1 MDQRKRAFGYLR
13 VSTYLQAEYG
23 LSLEA
28 QEAQVTDYARFHGF
42 ELVRF
47 FSDHDSGR
55 STTGRPEYQKMMAE
69 VDNRKAQFIIAT
81 ALDRFSR
88 SQKDFLVFQE
98 KYINTGR
105 VHLVLINLSINTAV
119 PASRQMLPFVVA
131 FAQLES
137 ERQSERV
144 TSTIRYIRSQGGHF
158 GKVPFGYKTVR
169 DGRINRLVKHP
180 ENYPWVEQM
189 KRWYRFGFSF
199 AEIAKMLNA
208 YSVKP
213 CQSLAWTKTCVYDL
227 LVKERI
233 HIVRPDQGDHF
244 YDKDRAYSLAHK
256 LRLDGLTYIA
266 IADKL
271 NAEKLRPRKASKY
284 RWWSVMELLR
294 SAVYHDRST
303 AAGCAQYWKAQGH
316 SLRSIALKLMASG
329 HRPKRGGQWYA
340 QQVKQLLLN

>member
-1 MDQRKRAFGYLR
+1 MDQRKQAFGYLR

-42 ELVRF
+42 ELVRL
-47 FSDHDSGR
+47 FSDRDSGR
-55 STTGRPEYQKMMAE
+55 STTGRPGYQKMMAE
-69 VDNRKAQFIIAT
+69 VDNRKVPFIIAT

-144 TSTIRYIRSQGGHF
+144 TSMIRYIRSQGGHF

-169 DGRINRLVKHP
+169 DGRINRLIKHP

-189 KRWYRFGFSF
+189 KRWYRFG
-199 AEIAKMLNA
+199 
-208 YSVKP
+208 
-213 CQSLAWTKTCVYDL
+213 
-227 LVKERI
+227 
-233 HIVRPDQGDHF
+233 
-244 YDKDRAYSLAHK
+244 
-256 LRLDGLTYIA
+256 
-266 IADKL
+266 
-271 NAEKLRPRKASKY
+271 
-284 RWWSVMELLR
+284 
-294 SAVYHDRST
+294 
-303 AAGCAQYWKAQGH
+303 
-316 SLRSIALKLMASG
+316 
-329 HRPKRGGQWYA
+329 
-340 QQVKQLLLN
+340 